1 MVHTTAAGARARVRR
16 WWVPVLVILAAGA
29 AVRPSA
35 GAAPPGAVKVGIV
48 TFLSGAAAAPF
59 GIPAR
64 NAAEVLV
71 DELNAGRVPAPYNK
85 LGING
90 VPIRAVIVDE
100 AGGADKQVAE
110 FRRLILD
117 ERVDLV
123 IGYISSADCLAVAP
137 VAEELR
143 ALLVMFDCGTNQIF
157 EERRYRYVFRTHG
170 HQILDNVGA
179 ARYVLRQ
186 KSEVATIA
194 GINQNYA
201 WGQDSWTTFR
211 DSMRKLKADVRVLA
225 EQFPRLF
232 AGEYSAEL
240 SALLA
245 ARPDVVHTS
254 FWGGDLESFLIQG
267 LPRGIYAQSL
277 LVLTTGDTV
286 LPRLGRDMP
295 PGVIIGARG
304 PHGALAPDVSLNR
317 WFKQAYTTR
326 FGTRP
331 VYPSYHMS
339 QALLGVK
346 AAYEKAAARGGWPT
360 RDQVIA
366 AFEGLTFE
374 TPSGTIRMA
383 LGAGHQAVE
392 PVAYGVT
399 GRYNTALKEFELTR
413 IITFP
418 AECVN
423 PPEGVKSAD
432 WIAQGFPGARCP

>member
-1 MVHTTAAGARARVRR
+1 MRSTKNLGRMVALVAGLVVFALPRTWAGPARPAE
-16 WWVPVLVILAAGA
+16 
-29 AVRPSA
+29 
-35 GAAPPGAVKVGIV
+35 VKLGIV

-64 NAAEVLV
+64 NAAEVLIE
-71 DELNAGRVPAPYNK
+71 ELNAGRVPSPYNTA
-85 LGING
+85 GIG
-90 VPIRAVIVDE
+90 GATIRPVIIDE
-100 AGGADKQVAE
+100 AGGAEKQVAE
-110 FRRLILD
+110 FRRLVLE

-143 ALLVMFDCGTNQIF
+143 ALLVMFDCGTNRIF
-157 EERRYRYVFRTHG
+157 EERSYRYVFRTHG

-179 ARYVLRQ
+179 ARYVLRLRP
-186 KSEVATIA
+186 VLATIA

-201 WGQDSWTTFR
+201 WGQDSWNTFR
-211 DSMRKLKADVRVLA
+211 DSMRKLKPDVRVVA

-267 LPRGIYAQSL
+267 LPRRIHERST

-286 LPRLGRDMP
+286 LPRLGQQVP
-295 PGVIIGARG
+295 PGVVIGARG
-304 PHGALAPDVSLNR
+304 PHGALAPNVPLNR
-317 WFKQAYTTR
+317 WFREVYARR
-326 FGTRP
+326 FNVRP

-339 QALLGVK
+339 QAILGVK
-346 AAYEKAAARGGWPT
+346 HAYEKAIAANRGAWPT
-360 RDQVIA
+360 KEQVA
-366 AFEGLTFE
+366 AALRGATFE

-383 LGAGHQAVE
+383 LGNGHQAVE
-392 PVAYGVT
+392 GVAYGVT
-399 GRYNTALKEFELTR
+399 SRFNTTTREMELTR
-413 IITFP
+413 ILTLP

-423 PPEGVKSAD
+423 PPEGMTSED
-432 WIAQGFPGARCP
+432 WIARGFPGAKCP